1 MKSTLLQAVH
11 QSNNRAKYLR
21 RAAWVLVLAL
31 TPIAQ
36 RASARQGA
44 DRQDAPARRPSPNPD
59 LLETRVAAA
68 AAARD
73 SGNPQTTEAAN
84 RLVIAAALRELAE
97 VKLVES
103 DAAKAIELDR
113 QSLAYEDS
121 AQTYA
126 EMAFAELRAH
136 DLAAAVELADKAHAA
151 DPGNMRADRVL
162 ASAYDQ
168 EGEYAQAVEPFM
180 RVAHAEPT
188 VDNLYPLAVC
198 LLQTH
203 KPEDKQRAVEVF
215 EQMKKIAGDSGSLHV
230 LFGRAYRDGQD
241 MQAAIRE
248 FQRAIALDPRTPH
261 AHYFLGLARLFLN
274 DWKPTPE
281 AEAEL
286 AKEAEYFPNDYL
298 ANYMLGMTTSGE
310 RKYDESDKYLLAAA
324 KINPSSP
331 DPFLYL
337 GMNAYAEDKLD
348 RAEAMMRKAIELTG
362 SDEARTNYQ
371 IRRAY
376 VDLARILAR
385 GGRKDESDAFA
396 AKARLLQDKTMVQSQ
411 QNVSAALLAGGNT
424 SLAAVVPLSREQ
436 ENQAAPAVQ
445 DRDDPF
451 AGSKLTAQQRT
462 AAEAREK
469 ALRSVLALAFND
481 LATSQAIRGGY
492 FLALDSYR
500 QAEQWDPT
508 LPGLEKNIGQCAF
521 KTKDYAEA
529 IHGLSQALPL
539 APSSAALRAM
549 LGISYFANDQYAES
563 ARTLAP
569 LGSAG
574 MHDSETGYAWAA
586 SLTHI
591 GDTKQAAEVLN
602 AFESEPRANETLL
615 LIGPLWTEI
624 GDYARA
630 IQTLQRALASD
641 PSLSKAHFYEGLAY
655 IHWEHWAE
663 AAQQFQAEL
672 NLSPGDPD
680 ATYHLGFVD
689 LQQSKNDEAAALFLK
704 VIDAH
709 PDYANAQY
717 QLGKIQ
723 LDRDQAADSIVHLEA
738 AARLMPQTDYVH
750 YQLQAAYRKLGR
762 SADADRELEI
772 YKGLKA
778 KSRQNAVEAAKHAS

>member
-1 MKSTLLQAVH
+1 MSPSLSKYVPP
-11 QSNNRAKYLR
+11 SNR
-21 RAAWVLVLAL
+21 RARCRRRFFLAL
-31 TPIAQ
+31 SLIAVPIFAGTAAAQ
-36 RASARQGA
+36 T
-44 DRQDAPARRPSPNPD
+44 APPAHRDHPGRD
-59 LLETRVAAA
+59 QLESRVAAA
-68 AAARD
+68 QAARD
-73 SGNPQTTEAAN
+73 SGDPQAADAAN
-84 RLVIAAALRELAE
+84 RLVIASALRELGTL
-97 VKLVES
+97 KLVES
-103 DAAKAIELDR
+103 DAPRAIELDR
-113 QSLAYEDS
+113 QSLAFENAAETYTELGF
-121 AQTYA
+121 AQ
-126 EMAFAELRAH
+126 LQAH
-136 DLAAAVELADKAHAA
+136 DLDSAIQSAEKARQL
-151 DPGNMRADRVL
+151 DPANIRADRVL

-168 EGEYAQAVEPFM
+168 QGKYVQAVEPFA

-198 LLQTH
+198 LLQTQ
-203 KPEDKQRAVEVF
+203 KPEDKQRAADVF

-248 FQRAIALDPRTPH
+248 FQRAIELDPRTPH

-286 AKEAEYFPNDYL
+286 AKEAEYFPHDYL

-310 RKYDESDKYLLAAA
+310 RKYDESDKYLLAASE
-324 KINPSSP
+324 INPKSP

-348 RAEAMMRKAIELTG
+348 RAEAMMRKAVELTG

-385 GGRKDESDAFA
+385 SGHKEESDAFA
-396 AKARLLQDKTMVQSQ
+396 AKARQLQDKTMVQTQ
-411 QNVSAALLAGGNT
+411 QSVSAALLAGGNT

-436 ENQAAPAVQ
+436 ENQAAPAL
-445 DRDDPF
+445 DSNDPDSNA
-451 AGSKLTAQQRT
+451 AGHGKLTAEQRA

-469 ALRSVLALAFND
+469 ALRSALALAYND
-481 LATSQAIRGGY
+481 LATSEAVRKAY
-492 FLALDSYR
+492 FLALDFYR
-500 QAEQWDPT
+500 QAEQWDAS

-529 IHGLSQALPL
+529 AHALAQALPL
-539 APSSAALRAM
+539 EPNSAALRAM
-549 LGISYFANDQYAES
+549 LGISYFAGDRYAD
-563 ARTLAP
+563 AAQTLAP
-569 LGSAG
+569 LGPAG
-574 MHDSETGYAWAA
+574 MRDGETGYAWAA

-591 GDTKQAAEVLN
+591 GDTKQAADVLS
-602 AFESEPRANETLL
+602 AFASEPRSNDTLL
-615 LIGPLWTEI
+615 LIGQLWTEI
-624 GDYARA
+624 GDYTRA
-630 IQTLQRALASD
+630 IATLDHALQSD
-641 PSLSKAHFYEGLAY
+641 PSLPRAHFDEGLAY
-655 IHWEHWAE
+655 IHWEHWPE

-672 NLSPGDPD
+672 SLNPGDPD

-689 LQQSKNDEAAALFLK
+689 LQLSKNDEAAALFLK
-704 VIDAH
+704 VIAAN

-717 QLGKIQ
+717 LLGKIQ
-723 LDRDQAADSIVHLEA
+723 LDRNQASDAVAHLEA

-762 SADADRELEI
+762 GTDADRELEI
-772 YKGLKA
+772 YKNLKA
-778 KSRQNAVEAAKHAS
+778 RSRQNATEAVKHAS